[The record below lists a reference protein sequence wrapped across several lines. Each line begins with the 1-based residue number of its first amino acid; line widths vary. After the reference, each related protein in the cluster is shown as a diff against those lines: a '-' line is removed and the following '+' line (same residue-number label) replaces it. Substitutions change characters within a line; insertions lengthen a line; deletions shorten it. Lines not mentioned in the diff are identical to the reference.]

1 MADTPTNLSPDNS
14 SLIAHAEDMLS
25 ALLKVE
31 QAVDEAGAGKN
42 KHQDFTKYVL
52 GATSKL
58 GFILMAGK
66 IVSLNGQRLDMAEV
80 VAVAKYVVS
89 FDGIP
94 RMHSANSLSYLR
106 HGVTPVVC
114 DNGTVRPKMQSSV
127 EFLQKHLKEG
137 NTVYGVNTGFGGS
150 ADTRSD
156 NYRALQKAL
165 VQHHNAGVL
174 LPAEQ
179 GLEST
184 PIQDR
189 LKKHSMPTP
198 YVKAAMLV
206 RCNSLINGHSA
217 VRPVAIRHIL
227 KLAAADFTPVV
238 PLRGSISA
246 SGDLTPLAYIA
257 GAIEG
262 NPDIFVDLG
271 PKHNNVIL
279 PSDEALAKLSLK
291 PISFFPKEGLGLLNG
306 TAFSAGA
313 ASLVLFEANQLALFA
328 QVATAMCTEALI
340 GSRRNF
346 HPFISNTRPHPGQKE
361 VARNLYGLLKDSKLA
376 TDSNPEEVGLAQD
389 RYAIRTTPQ
398 WIGPQIESLILA
410 TRQVECE
417 LNSTTDNP
425 LIDTANGEVHHG
437 GNYQAVSITSAME
450 KVMTCMQML
459 GKMIFAQC
467 SELLNPMFSKGL
479 PPNLCSDD
487 PNLSFAFKGIDIN
500 MAAYMS
506 ELGYLAHPV
515 SNFVQ
520 SAEMHNQ
527 SLNSLALLTA
537 RYAGDTVEILSL
549 MMATHIYVL
558 CQALDLRTLQLEFEK
573 SAKPSVD
580 ETTTAMCK
588 DVVPEE
594 RIPHTKDEIW
604 KVLMQHWGKNS
615 NLGLASRAATST
627 TLALGTVLDVITV
640 ECDETKTADIPGKML
655 LWQED
660 VKFKL
665 CEEYEMTREKY
676 FLDPS
681 TPDYLCTSSIKLYNY
696 VRKTLEVPMH
706 KGVVDHPTFS
716 PPHAIFSEKQTI
728 GTLIST
734 IYVDL
739 REGDLMHTLKGCFEV
754 PGNDFLGK
762 NDEE

>member
-1 MADTPTNLSPDNS
+1 MADTPSSVSPDS
-14 SLIAHAEDMLS
+14 SIQSHAEAML
-25 ALLKVE
+25 ATLTKTEHPL
-31 QAVDEAGAGKN
+31 N
-42 KHQDFTKYVL
+42 KARAAKHKPFDFTVSVL
-52 GATSKL
+52 DATSKL
-58 GFILMAGK
+58 ESILIIAK
-66 IVSLNGQRLDMAEV
+66 KVSLSGHRLDLAEV
-80 VAVAKYVVS
+80 VAVAK
-89 FDGIP
+89 
-94 RMHSANSLSYLR
+94 
-106 HGVTPVVC
+106 HGVTPVIC
-114 DNGTVRPKMQSSV
+114 DDGTIRPKMQSSV
-127 EFLQKHLKEG
+127 GFLSKHLQEG

-184 PIQDR
+184 PVQDR
-189 LKKHSMPTP
+189 MKKHCMPAP

-206 RCNSLINGHSA
+206 RCNSLVNGHSA
-217 VRPVAIRHIL
+217 VRPVVIRHIL
-227 KLAAADFTPVV
+227 KMAAADFTPVV

-257 GAIEG
+257 GAVEG
-262 NPDIFVDLG
+262 NPDIFVDCG
-271 PKHNNVIL
+271 PKNNNMIL

-306 TAFSAGA
+306 TAFSAGS
-313 ASLVLFEANQLALFA
+313 ASLVIFEANQLAVFA
-328 QVATAMCTEALI
+328 QVVTAMFTEALM
-340 GSRRNF
+340 GTRRNF
-346 HPFISNTRPHPGQKE
+346 HPFISSTRPHPGQRE
-361 VARNLYGLLKDSKLA
+361 VARNLYRLLEDSKLA
-376 TDSNPEEVGLAQD
+376 TDSNPEEAGLAQD

-398 WIGPQIESLILA
+398 WIGPQLESLVLA
-410 TRQVECE
+410 TRQVEIE

-425 LIDTANGEVHHG
+425 LLDTANGEVHHG
-437 GNYQAVSITSAME
+437 GNYQAVSVTSAME

-459 GKMIFAQC
+459 GKMVFAQC

-479 PPNLCSDD
+479 PPNLCADD
-487 PNLSFAFKGIDIN
+487 PNLSFAFKGVDIN
-500 MAAYMS
+500 MASYMS

-527 SLNSLALLTA
+527 SLNSLALLAA

-549 MMATHIYVL
+549 MVATHLYVL

-573 SAKPSVD
+573 SAKHSVD
-580 ETTTAMCK
+580 EATTAICK

-594 RIPHTKDEIW
+594 RIPHIEEEIW
-604 KVLMQHWGKNS
+604 KVLMQHWAKNA
-615 NLGLASRAATST
+615 NLSLASRATTST
-627 TLALGTVLDVITV
+627 TNALGTLMNLITD
-640 ECDETKTADIPGKML
+640 ECDETKTAEIPGKIL
-655 LWQED
+655 LWQEE
-660 VKFKL
+660 VKSKL
-665 CEEYEMTREKY
+665 CDEYEMTREKY

-681 TPDYLCTSSIKLYNY
+681 TPDYLCSASIRLYNY

-706 KGVVDHPTFS
+706 KGIVDHPTFL
-716 PPHAIFSEKQTI
+716 PPHTIHSEKHTI
-728 GTLIST
+728 GSLIST

-739 REGDLMHTLKGCFEV
+739 REGDLMHALKGCFEV
-754 PGNDFLGK
+754 PKTDGVGKDDESENDRQEL
-762 NDEE
+762 